1 MEIPRGSCYSLYVHK
16 LSLCACVAVLT
27 LSSTPLS
34 GADSEANKAV
44 YVGGT
49 VSAIPRKSGL
59 RIDVTAPDALS
70 LRLAH
75 SALSVPYRD
84 INTLE
89 YGLRVSRRY
98 MEAVLIS
105 PMFLLAKRRTHFLTI
120 GYEDSDG
127 HQQAIILEV
136 GKDAIRPLLV
146 SLEARTGR
154 RVEFQDEEA
163 RKAGKG

>member
-1 MEIPRGSCYSLYVHK
+1 MEICCETCYSQYVQK
-16 LSLCACVAVLT
+16 SQLRACVAALT
-27 LSSTPLS
+27 LSLTPLS
-34 GADSEANKAV
+34 GAGPDASKAT

-59 RIDVTAPDALS
+59 RVDLTAPDTLTF
-70 LRLAH
+70 RLAH
-75 SALSVPYRD
+75 SSVSVPYRD

-89 YGLRVSRRY
+89 YGMHVNRRY
-98 MEAVLIS
+98 LEAVLIS
-105 PMFLLAKRRTHFLTI
+105 PMFLVAKRRTHFLTI
-120 GYEDSDG
+120 GYEDADG
-127 HQQAIILEV
+127 HQQAVILEV
-136 GKDAIRPLLV
+136 SKEGIRPLLV